1 MVTMMSLNRATSIF
15 FYFINEKIWKFS
27 LPILT
32 LLIVIVMTIGTR
44 TILSTVPY
52 YTYNSA
58 LDMYTIK
65 SDSNILPAYYN
76 VIYFMAFAVSLSVF
90 LNIISVIRLKTIQSK
105 ISTVERNLLLVTI
118 FSSIIQC
125 FAAANTFVLQLDPS
139 RTSMLGQI
147 AQVVLPF
154 ASDFLT
160 ISQPYVSIFLSSKV
174 RAGFMQMYL
183 KRYAATVTS
192 MGFTKT
198 GDWKSGA
205 ASRSTS
211 HVTRF

>member
-1 MVTMMSLNRATSIF
+1 MMSLNRATSIF
-15 FYFINEKIWKFS
+15 FYFNNEKIWKFL

-52 YTYNSA
+52 YTYNSV

-65 SDSNILPAYYN
+65 SDS
-76 VIYFMAFAVSLSVF
+76 
-90 LNIISVIRLKTIQSK
+90 
-105 ISTVERNLLLVTI
+105 
-118 FSSIIQC
+118 
-125 FAAANTFVLQLDPS
+125 FVLQLDPS

-160 ISQPYVSIFLSSKV
+160 ISQPYVLIFLSSKV

-183 KRYAATVTS
+183 KHYAATVTS

-198 GDWKSGA
+198 GGFKSGA

-211 HVTRF
+211 QVTRF

>member
-1 MVTMMSLNRATSIF
+1 
-15 FYFINEKIWKFS
+15 
-27 LPILT
+27 
-32 LLIVIVMTIGTR
+32 
-44 TILSTVPY
+44 
-52 YTYNSA
+52 
-58 LDMYTIK
+58 MYTIK

-160 ISQPYVSIFLSSKV
+160 ISQPYVLIFLSSKV
-174 RAGFMQMYL
+174 RTGFMQMYL